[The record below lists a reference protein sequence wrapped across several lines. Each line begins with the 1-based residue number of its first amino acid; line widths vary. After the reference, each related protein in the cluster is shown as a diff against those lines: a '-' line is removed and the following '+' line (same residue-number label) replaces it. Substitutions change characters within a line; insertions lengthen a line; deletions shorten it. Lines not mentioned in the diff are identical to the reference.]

1 MAQINEFKIQ
11 INTSYTK
18 INELNGIIATLRGQI
33 AQFESQIKG
42 LNLTLDEKIRII
54 GGLNAEIE

>member
-1 MAQINEFKIQ
+1 
-11 INTSYTK
+11 
-18 INELNGIIATLRGQI
+18 LRGQI

-42 LNLTLDEKIRII
+42 LNGTLDEKIRII